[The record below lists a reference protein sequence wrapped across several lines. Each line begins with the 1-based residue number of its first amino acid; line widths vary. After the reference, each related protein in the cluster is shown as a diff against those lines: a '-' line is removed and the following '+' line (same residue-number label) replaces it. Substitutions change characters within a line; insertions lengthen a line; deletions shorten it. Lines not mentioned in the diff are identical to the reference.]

1 MLRQAIITFF
11 VLLGGIWLTLYA
23 HSSWIPRASLDVQVV
38 DRLESVLS
46 TVADQSKVEEAVD
59 KMLAWTLDFLVN
71 LLAMLEN
78 AGLLRLDCLLLSF
91 SLTQLCE
98 VSSNSTFSDFACNFF
113 LDTEN
118 VCGALEKI
126 YRPREPLIFNI
137 EERGSA
143 FLEEKVEI
151 FNTTALREPF
161 VQTVSKVA
169 SDTIIS
175 QVNNLYP
182 RARYMVVVPCIIA
195 TVVAFITSVS
205 LTLSLMPSITTTTL
219 KLRSGEI
226 PTFTSKSFQ
235 NYRWYVESTTY
246 ITGCLFWGNLVASIL
261 CGALFGGIVFL
272 CLWQVSIVWVQRLV
286 ALLIGIS
293 LVVLV
298 RALFARKCRL
308 SFYRGFYRTKPL
320 AANLLALLNL
330 CLNFAL
336 STATVLIRMTKLI
349 FLAVLYIGRIDT
361 PFVADKVG
369 DFYWFH
375 LEGYN
380 LWFVTDVLAVEA
392 HRHPFIETLGSM
404 YLMKLKY
411 KGSFMNVIGSRWR
424 EIFVIALMPWLHK
437 YRKIHRQEK

>member
-1 MLRQAIITFF
+1 MY
-11 VLLGGIWLTLYA
+11 V
-23 HSSWIPRASLDVQVV
+23 HSSWIPQSSLDVQVV
-38 DRLESVLS
+38 DRLESVLNA
-46 TVADQSKVEEAVD
+46 VADQSMVGEAVD
-59 KMLAWTLDFLVN
+59 KMLALTLDFIVN

-78 AGLLRLDCLLLSF
+78 AGLLRLDCLLLST

-98 VSSNSTFSDFACNFF
+98 VSSNSTLSDYACNFF
-113 LDTEN
+113 LDTDN

-137 EERGSA
+137 EERGTA
-143 FLEEKVEI
+143 FLEERVDI
-151 FNTTALREPF
+151 FNTTNLREPF
-161 VQTVSKVA
+161 VKTVSKVA
-169 SDTIIS
+169 SDTIVS

-182 RARYMVVVPCIIA
+182 RARYMVVAPCIVATIIA
-195 TVVAFITSVS
+195 SIASVS
-205 LTLSLMPSITTTTL
+205 LTLSLIPSITATTL

-226 PTFTSKSFQ
+226 PTLTSKSFQ
-235 NYRWYVESTTY
+235 DYRWYIDSTTY
-246 ITGCLFWGNLVASIL
+246 ITGCLFWGNLVASML
-261 CGALFGGIVFL
+261 CGILFGGIVFL

-286 ALLIGIS
+286 ALLIGIG

-308 SFYRGFYRTKPL
+308 TFYRGFYRIKPF
-320 AANLLALLNL
+320 AANIFALLNL

-361 PFVADKVG
+361 PFVANKVG

-375 LEGYN
+375 LEAYH
-380 LWFVTDVLAVEA
+380 LWFLTDVLAVEA

-411 KGSFMNVIGSRWR
+411 KSNFMNVIGSKWR

-437 YRKIHRQEK
+437 YRKIHRQGK